1 MLNDMLWAPRFTG
14 SEYVMK
20 TRGNEEYTSKII
32 KSKKIWYIVMMIDLC
47 EN

>member
-1 MLNDMLWAPRFTG
+1 MPNDMFWAPRFMG

-20 TRGNEEYTSKII
+20 TRGSEEYTSKII
-32 KSKKIWYIVMMIDLC
+32 ESKDFWYIVMILIMY